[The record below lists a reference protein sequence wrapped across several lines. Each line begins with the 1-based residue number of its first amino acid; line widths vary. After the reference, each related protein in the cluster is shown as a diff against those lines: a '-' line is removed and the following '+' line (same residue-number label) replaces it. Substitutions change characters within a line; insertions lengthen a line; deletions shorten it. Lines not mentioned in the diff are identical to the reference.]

1 MSATDIFKLRRARH
15 AKWVEN
21 YLIEQRLKPLEP
33 PEIAV
38 MRKDREVPWQIS
50 RLEFKHPFVLCVLQI
65 FLSLDLGTCSQDLF
79 FHMFCIESKEM
90 GIRNGLTDGELKWLG
105 WVEADALLNG
115 LNTVITDHMGYLM
128 LSNLNDCATCC
139 ISGDQTF
146 FLAFEVFRLLS

>member
-1 MSATDIFKLRRARH
+1 M
-15 AKWVEN
+15 
-21 YLIEQRLKPLEP
+21 
-33 PEIAV
+33 
-38 MRKDREVPWQIS
+38 
-50 RLEFKHPFVLCVLQI
+50 CVAD

-79 FHMFCIESKEM
+79 FHMFCIESEEM

-146 FLAFEVFRLLS
+146 FFGF

>member
-1 MSATDIFKLRRARH
+1 MMSATDIFKLRRARH

-21 YLIEQRLKPLEP
+21 YLIEQRQKPLEP

-50 RLEFKHPFVLCVLQI
+50 RLEFKHLFVLCAAD

-79 FHMFCIESKEM
+79 FHMFCIESEEM

-146 FLAFEVFRLLS
+146 FFGF